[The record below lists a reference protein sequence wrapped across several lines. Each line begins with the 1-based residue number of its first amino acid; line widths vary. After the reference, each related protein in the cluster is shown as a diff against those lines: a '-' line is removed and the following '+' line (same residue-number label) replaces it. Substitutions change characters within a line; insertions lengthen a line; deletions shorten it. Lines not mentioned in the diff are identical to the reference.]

1 MEVKENDKCSY
12 CTDIVGII
20 EGFYFC
26 FVECQVVWQFW
37 NFIEGI
43 ILRECGIKVK

>member
-12 CTDIVGII
+12 CSDIVGII
-20 EGFYFC
+20 EAFFFF
-26 FVECQVVWQFW
+26 FVECQVVRQFW
-37 NFIEGI
+37 IFIEGI